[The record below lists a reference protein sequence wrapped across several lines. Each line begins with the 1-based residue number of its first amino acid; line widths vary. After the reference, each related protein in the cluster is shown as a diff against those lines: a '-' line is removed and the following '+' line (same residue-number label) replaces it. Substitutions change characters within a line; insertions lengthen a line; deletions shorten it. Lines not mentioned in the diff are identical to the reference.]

1 MDEWMRAGIKVDF
14 KVSTTE
20 GLQLTGMIA
29 STWLVDRTLT
39 PHFYPHIYFILS
51 FKAKGN
57 RKNCIQ
63 LVEKGSWI
71 LR

>member
-1 MDEWMRAGIKVDF
+1 MWAGIKVDF

-20 GLQLTGMIA
+20 CLQLTGMIA

-39 PHFYPHIYFILS
+39 PRFYPHMYFIPSL
-51 FKAKGN
+51 KAKGN

-63 LVEKGSWI
+63 LVEKGGWI

>member
-1 MDEWMRAGIKVDF
+1 MWAGIKVDF

-39 PHFYPHIYFILS
+39 PHFCPHIYFIPSL
-51 FKAKGN
+51 KAKGN
-57 RKNCIQ
+57 RKNCIH
-63 LVEKGSWI
+63 LVEKSGWI